1 MRKTSRT
8 LLVSVLVLASVA
20 GLAACGGDASTKE
33 GTVAAATADSIIIDV
48 RTAEEFGAG
57 HVEGALN
64 KDLNN
69 GDFQAAL
76 AGLDKNANYVL
87 YCRSGNRSGQAMA
100 LMQQAGFEH
109 VTNLGALEDAAAAL
123 NKNIVQ

>member
-1 MRKTSRT
+1 M
-8 LLVSVLVLASVA
+8 
-20 GLAACGGDASTKE
+20 
-33 GTVAAATADSIIIDV
+33 AAATADSIIIDV